1 MSERDRGPVRT
12 SETSPLWINE
22 LPLGG
27 GLVDM
32 TICPGKTCSAPP
44 HQGSATDTLR

>member
-27 GLVDM
+27 GLVGM